1 MILWVQSYNFY
12 RFESLN
18 HSSELGHIRFG
29 VIKMANVEMKD
40 AYIEENES
48 NHVIFVPDVNHN
60 IPVIKFL
67 PRIDFWRAL
76 KLLLVDTYGLFS
88 YHFIIFLT
96 SFSSAQIELYLV
108 IWRIISSSRINI
120 GDHSPYSLRV
130 SGIILFRRF
139 WFLIL
144 NLFFILDLWV
154 LW

>member
-1 MILWVQSYNFY
+1 MGQVSQIWFLLHISEQFHNISVILWVQSYNFY

-76 KLLLVDTYGLFS
+76 
-88 YHFIIFLT
+88 
-96 SFSSAQIELYLV
+96 
-108 IWRIISSSRINI
+108 
-120 GDHSPYSLRV
+120 
-130 SGIILFRRF
+130 
-139 WFLIL
+139 
-144 NLFFILDLWV
+144 
-154 LW
+154 